1 MRRAASALAFVVA
14 SVLAVTRAAGQQPE
28 PEPVPVVPPGVTPP
42 PIPPS
47 PPPSHPKP
55 SAPRAKATGEADAL
69 PKCESAFIEHV
80 YKATKPSVVRITR
93 PDGGL
98 GTGFVFFSNKH
109 IATALHV
116 VDLGR
121 DVRVEFPGGA
131 VTTAEVVAWDEEHD
145 VAILELAEP
154 AEAAPLIPRLH
165 VEIGAPVLAIGNPYG
180 DLPRFSREL
189 EGLLNFSVSQGII
202 SAKSD
207 AYIQTDAALSPGNS
221 GGPILSCDGQVIAI
235 ADKLLEQKIGFGVP
249 VLHLTRLLGSIGA
262 RKYRGR
268 VTGKDGAIGI
278 AWHTGSTAA
287 FFGPYIGG
295 SIVAYDRIAM
305 TTRLGILFAGKDSED
320 EAVVDRSMRRIF
332 GELVFGYRIL
342 LLPYAFPSYLTI
354 GAGILGTFDR
364 GDETRLAGSVPPG
377 CSGVSCQV
385 NITAKTS
392 AIRGGGI
399 EPLGNVV
406 LQIGGLEA
414 SYGYAL
420 DVIHPDYSTHRV
432 LAGISF

>member
-1 MRRAASALAFVVA
+1 MSRGAPRALAFIVAAASVVA
-14 SVLAVTRAAGQQPE
+14 AAANASAQPE
-28 PEPVPVVPPGVTPP
+28 
-42 PIPPS
+42 
-47 PPPSHPKP
+47 P
-55 SAPRAKATGEADAL
+55 SAPRARAPGEADDL
-69 PKCESAFIEHV
+69 PKCESAFIERV

-98 GTGFVFFSNKH
+98 GTGFVFFSNRH

-145 VAILELAEP
+145 VALLELAAP
-154 AEAAPLIPRLH
+154 AEAAPLVPRWN
-165 VEIGAPVLAIGNPYG
+165 VEVGAPVLAIGNPYG

-202 SAKSD
+202 SAKSE

-221 GGPILSCDGQVIAI
+221 GGPILSCDGQVIAV

-249 VLHLTRLLGSIGA
+249 IIHLSRLLGSIGA

-268 VTGKDGAIGI
+268 VTGKDTAIGV
-278 AWHTGSTAA
+278 AWHVDNATL
-287 FFGPYIGG
+287 FGPYVGG
-295 SIVAYDRIAM
+295 SLVAFDRLAL
-305 TTRLGILFAGKDSED
+305 TTRLGILFGGAPSSSEPI
-320 EAVVDRSMRRIF
+320 VNRSMRRIF
-332 GELVFGYRIL
+332 GELVLGYRIL
-342 LLPYAFPSYLTI
+342 LLPYAFPSYLTV

-364 GDETRLAGSVPPG
+364 GEETRLGGSVGPPG
-377 CSGVSCQV
+377 CAGVSCAV
-385 NITAKTS
+385 TLAATTS

-399 EPLGNVV
+399 EPLANAV

-420 DVIHPDYSTHRV
+420 DVVHTDYSTHRV
-432 LAGISF
+432 LVGLSF